1 MPDFTRDKIRILR
14 NPSDGDDGAPG
25 AAPAGPV
32 TSVATASGA
41 PIGAC
46 AIDVVAGAVSNVAN
60 NLDAV
65 AEAAAKGAVTGG
77 IAGAARGAA
86 VEVFGQASDGARQG
100 SQSPACV
107 EAMGGNA
114 ARANE
119 IGLGGIGAP

>member
-77 IAGAARGAA
+77 IGGAAKSVAA
-86 VEVFGQASDGARQG
+86 EFVGLAIEGGRQG
-100 SQSPACV
+100 SQSLACDPALA
-107 EAMGGNA
+107 ENA

-119 IGLGGIGAP
+119 IGLGGIVAP